1 MWARA
6 HTHTQTYAHAHTPH
20 THTHTHTHNLRAS
33 FVTCKVKELEE
44 ALNNQ
49 PNMTV
54 AHKDV
59 EPPAAIDKEAK
70 AAAIDK
76 FEAAQ
81 KVREAKLVAMQE
93 KIGVA
98 AVDGKHTKV

>member
-1 MWARA
+1 MRA
-6 HTHTQTYAHAHTPH
+6 
-20 THTHTHTHNLRAS
+20 
-33 FVTCKVKELEE
+33 VEE
-44 ALNNQ
+44 ALNSQ

-54 AHKDV
+54 AHKDI
-59 EPPAAIDKEAK
+59 EPPAPIDKEAK
-70 AAAIDK
+70 AAAIAT

-98 AVDGKHTKV
+98 AVDGKHTKVGIALPESAS